1 MAYFLD
7 FDERALKE
15 WRKLGSTVREQL
27 KKKLVEVL
35 ESPRIEANKLR
46 GMPDCYKIKLR
57 SSGYRL
63 VYQVIDEKVVVFV
76 ILLGKENAR
85 KYIARRS
92 NAFSEP
98 KHDISVSHRW

>member
-46 GMPDCYKIKLR
+46 GMPDCYKIKPGLQAIAL
-57 SSGYRL
+57 YTK
-63 VYQVIDEKVVVFV
+63 VIDEKVVVFV
-76 ILLGKENAR
+76 ISVGKRE
-85 KYIARRS
+85 RS
-92 NAFSEP
+92 EVYSEAV
-98 KHDISVSHRW
+98 KRIL